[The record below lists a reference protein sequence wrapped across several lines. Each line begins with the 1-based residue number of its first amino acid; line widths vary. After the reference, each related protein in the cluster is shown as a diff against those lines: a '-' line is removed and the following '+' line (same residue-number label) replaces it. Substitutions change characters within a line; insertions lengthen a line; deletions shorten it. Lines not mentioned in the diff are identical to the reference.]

1 MILRE
6 LHVDGFGKLEH
17 RTISFDPSFNVVF
30 GPNEAGKST
39 LGAALLASL
48 YGLGRGEKERYR
60 PWSGARFATRLTYD
74 LADGRTFEVQRDFE
88 RDAKGVHV
96 FDASGADVSADCAV
110 GKTINP
116 GHAHLGVPVEVI
128 VNAAFV
134 SQGDASIDG
143 ARAERITHALARA
156 LDGGPKEDAALGA
169 MGRLDSAL
177 ATHVGTK
184 RATVNAPLRHLQGE
198 IAEAQAR
205 AEDVR
210 THLRSLDELRARLET
225 ETLRGMELD
234 AALREAERRGR
245 SLRSFTLR
253 SRIEAL
259 REIRDDLAALQAER
273 ALYADAEGFPP
284 GGVDELER
292 RYRECYALETL
303 AAAHA
308 TDADRGRMT
317 PALQAEL
324 DERNADG
331 GALDEA
337 AFAALE
343 TAAAEALAARDR
355 ATLAAERVQGAR
367 RTNEGGGDIFGGAF
381 IATIFVALGAAA
393 LVYAHLWIY
402 AAIVGVVAI
411 VLAILTISIDARRRS
426 ARATVKTA
434 QRLADDASAQER
446 EAAIRVAAVLEPLG
460 VASVDDLAR
469 RRARAVELRSR
480 RSDAA
485 RLAARA
491 IETRDAARAAGESFD
506 QLARMLVDPTG
517 SRERDLEA
525 AKATDARRIARDGID
540 LRLSMLDVRRT
551 DVLGSDDEFTLESEL
566 AELIAS
572 GVEAVPGHVSPRA
585 FEAERADI
593 ERRAQA
599 SRVALADVSAE
610 LRTAEAAVGDL
621 AELDERVAHLRLR
634 AAKLEAFESAV
645 TLARETIDDRTREA
659 HQKFARRLADYAS
672 RTIERVT
679 AGRYHDV
686 RVDPTTLAVRVRVPE
701 TGEIVDVDRLSA
713 GTREQAFLVTRLAM
727 TRMFAEGME
736 IAPLM
741 LDDPF
746 AFWDEARIERCLP
759 ILVPDPVGTD
769 AQVVIFTTSEAFMRA
784 AAARGAHTI
793 DLSLQPGPG
802 ARGIR
807 ALDGNKDLPLMT
819 QA

>member
-6 LHVDGFGKLEH
+6 LHIDGFGKLEH
-17 RTISFDPSFNVVF
+17 QTISFDPRFNVVY

-60 PWSGARFATRLTYD
+60 PWSGARFATRLLYD
-74 LADGRTFEVQRDFE
+74 LADGRAYEVQRDFE
-88 RDAKGVHV
+88 RDAKGVRV
-96 FDASGADVSADCAV
+96 FDRSGADVSAGCAV

-177 ATHVGTK
+177 AVHVGTK
-184 RATVNAPLRHLQGE
+184 RATINAPLRHLHDE
-198 IAEAQAR
+198 IAEALVR

-210 THLRSLDELRARLET
+210 TRLRSLEDVRVRLEI
-225 ETLRGMELD
+225 ERLRGIELGY
-234 AALREAERRGR
+234 ALREAERRGR

-273 ALYADAEGFPP
+273 ALYADADDFPP
-284 GGVDELER
+284 GGSEELER
-292 RYRECYALETL
+292 RYRESYALDTL

-308 TDADRGRMT
+308 TDAERGRMT

-331 GALDEA
+331 GALDDA
-337 AFAALE
+337 AFAELE
-343 TAAAEALAARDR
+343 TAAAEAMAARDR
-355 ATLAAERVQGAR
+355 ATVAAEEMQSAR
-367 RTNEGGGDIFGGAF
+367 RAHEGGGDIFGGAF

-393 LVYAHLWIY
+393 LGYAHLWIY
-402 AAIVGVVAI
+402 AATVGIVAVV
-411 VLAILTISIDARRRS
+411 LSILTVSIDARRRL
-426 ARATVKTA
+426 ARAAIEAA
-434 QRLADDASAQER
+434 QRMADAASVQER

-460 VASVDDLAR
+460 VTSVSDLAR
-469 RRARAVELRSR
+469 RRARAIELRSR

-491 IETRDAARAAGESFD
+491 TETREAARAAGHSFD
-506 QLARMLVDPTG
+506 LLARMLVDPTG
-517 SRERDLEA
+517 ARERDLEA
-525 AKATDARRIARDGID
+525 AKTIEARRIARDGID

-551 DVLGSDDEFTLESEL
+551 DVLGADDEFALESEL
-566 AELIAS
+566 TDLIAS
-572 GVEAVPGHVSPRA
+572 GVEAIASIASPRA

-599 SRVALADVSAE
+599 SRVALADVAAE
-610 LRTAEAAVGDL
+610 LRTAEAAIGDL
-621 AELDERVAHLRLR
+621 AELDERVAHLRMR
-634 AAKLEAFESAV
+634 AAKLEAFEAAV

-679 AGRYHDV
+679 AGRYRDV

-701 TGEIVDVDRLSA
+701 TGEIVDVERLSA
-713 GTREQAFLVTRLAM
+713 GTREQAYLVTRLAM

-736 IAPLM
+736 VAPLM

-746 AFWDEARIERCLP
+746 AFWDDARIERCLP
-759 ILVPDPVGTD
+759 ILVPDPAGHD

-793 DLSLQPGPG
+793 DLSL
-802 ARGIR
+802 R
-807 ALDGNKDLPLMT
+807 AGNGVRVGTLDGDEDLPLMS